1 MRTLT
6 PSEITR
12 LEENRCHAED
22 WQKITVGENF
32 SADRLYDVQFIGECS
47 IGSNSDTVTTDMGY
61 ELPTGIRHARII
73 NSTIGDNTLVE
84 NVSAFIC
91 NADIGDNCIVNN
103 VSVIQTT
110 EGTTFGQGN
119 TISVMNESGE
129 GNVVLYS
136 GLTSQIAALTVL
148 PPCLG
153 EQYDDGDATIEARR
167 QAKDAVRRMVMEE
180 VMSRMPKRTLI
191 EDNVR
196 ITDTIEITNSWITQ
210 WTEVRG
216 AQRISETTLWSRQ
229 DNSVFVGAGAI
240 LDGCI
245 VTLGSSVSNNA
256 IAKNCFIGE
265 NSTLTD
271 GFSATDSLFFANS
284 YMANGEAC
292 AAFCGPFS
300 VSHHKSTLLIG
311 GMYSFYNAGS
321 GTNFSNHAYKMGP
334 IHYGIMERG
343 AKTASGAHILWPA
356 HIGAFTM
363 CMGKIATHPDTSALP
378 FSYVIGDG
386 TDTYIVPARN
396 IATVGTYRDAAK
408 WPRRD
413 MRPQGSRR
421 SMVDTEWLNPSTM
434 TKVVEAKVTLEA
446 LRDQKGAREVY
457 ETADGSLIKR
467 SALEKGIS
475 LYTLAIKLYLDR
487 HLQGADEEA
496 DYNTSFDDTPAS
508 QTFGRPLSRG
518 ASLFADLSGM
528 QISNASVMRIVD
540 AITSGDID
548 TTDDLMAGICR
559 YYDGGSLDTA
569 IDRKLALRIADAIY
583 GWNSMDADDR
593 RRLIGSCH
601 EARHEWYDMI
611 RRDAEREYEL
621 GDVDENTLN
630 GFLAKL
636 EEEESGS

>member
-119 TISVMNESGE
+119 TISVMNEAGE

-446 LRDQKGAREVY
+446 LRDQKGARNVY

-548 TTDDLMAGICR
+548 TTEDLMAGICR

-593 RRLIGSCH
+593 RRLMGSCH

>member
-119 TISVMNESGE
+119 TISVMNEAGE

-446 LRDQKGAREVY
+446 LRDQKGARDVY

-487 HLQGADEEA
+487 HLLSADEEA

-548 TTDDLMAGICR
+548 TTEDLMAGICR

-621 GDVDENTLN
+621 GDVDENTLH

>member
-1 MRTLT
+1 
-6 PSEITR
+6 
-12 LEENRCHAED
+12 
-22 WQKITVGENF
+22 
-32 SADRLYDVQFIGECS
+32 
-47 IGSNSDTVTTDMGY
+47 
-61 ELPTGIRHARII
+61 
-73 NSTIGDNTLVE
+73 
-84 NVSAFIC
+84 
-91 NADIGDNCIVNN
+91 
-103 VSVIQTT
+103 
-110 EGTTFGQGN
+110 
-119 TISVMNESGE
+119 
-129 GNVVLYS
+129 
-136 GLTSQIAALTVL
+136 
-148 PPCLG
+148 
-153 EQYDDGDATIEARR
+153 
-167 QAKDAVRRMVMEE
+167 MEE

-216 AQRISETTLWSRQ
+216 AQRISETTLWSRR

-240 LDGCI
+240 IDGCI

-321 GTNFSNHAYKMGP
+321 ATNFSNHAYKMGP

-363 CMGKIATHPDTSALP
+363 CMGKIATHPDTSSLP

-396 IATVGTYRDAAK
+396 IATVGTYRDTAK

-457 ETADGSLIKR
+457 QTADGSLIKR

-475 LYTLAIKLYLDR
+475 LYTLAIKLYLNR
-487 HLQGADEEA
+487 HLKSADEEA
-496 DYNTSFDDTPAS
+496 DYNTPFDDTTAS

-518 ASLFADLSGM
+518 ASLFADLGGM

-540 AITSGDID
+540 AITSGNID
-548 TTDDLMAGICR
+548 TTEDLMAEICR
-559 YYDGGSLDTA
+559 YYDGGSLDTD

-593 RRLIGSCH
+593 RRLIDSCH
-601 EARHEWYDMI
+601 EARREWYDMV

-621 GDVDENTLN
+621 GDVDDATLN

-636 EEEESGS
+636 EEEEPA

>member
-6 PSEITR
+6 PSEIKR

-119 TISVMNESGE
+119 TISVMNEAGE

-153 EQYDDGDATIEARR
+153 EQYDDADATIEARR

-216 AQRISETTLWSRQ
+216 AQRISETTLWSRR

-240 LDGCI
+240 IDGCI

-321 GTNFSNHAYKMGP
+321 ATNFSNHAYKMGP

-363 CMGKIATHPDTSALP
+363 CMGKIATHPDTSSLP

-396 IATVGTYRDAAK
+396 IATVGTYRDTAK

-457 ETADGSLIKR
+457 QTADGSLIKR

-475 LYTLAIKLYLDR
+475 LYTLAIKLYLNR
-487 HLQGADEEA
+487 HLKSADEEA
-496 DYNTSFDDTPAS
+496 DYNTSFDDTTAS

-518 ASLFADLSGM
+518 ASLFADLGGM

-540 AITSGDID
+540 AITSGNID
-548 TTDDLMAGICR
+548 TTEDLMAEICR
-559 YYDGGSLDTA
+559 YYDGGSLDTD

-593 RRLIGSCH
+593 HRLIDSCH
-601 EARHEWYDMI
+601 EARREWYDMV

-621 GDVDENTLN
+621 GDVDDATLN

-636 EEEESGS
+636 EEEEPAS

>member
-47 IGSNSDTVTTDMGY
+47 IGSNSDTVTTDMGF

-119 TISVMNESGE
+119 TISVMNEAGE

-413 MRPQGSRR
+413 MRPQGSRL

-508 QTFGRPLSRG
+508 LTFGRPLSRG

-548 TTDDLMAGICR
+548 TTEDLMAGICR

-601 EARHEWYDMI
+601 EARREWYDMI

>member
-6 PSEITR
+6 PSEMTR

-47 IGSNSDTVTTDMGY
+47 IGSNSDTVTTDMGF

-413 MRPQGSRR
+413 MRPQSSRQ

-548 TTDDLMAGICR
+548 TTEDLMAGICR

-636 EEEESGS
+636 EEEESSS

>member
-6 PSEITR
+6 PSEIKR
-12 LEENRCHAED
+12 LGENRCHAED

-73 NSTIGDNTLVE
+73 NSTIGDNALVE

-119 TISVMNESGE
+119 TISVMNEAGE

-153 EQYDDGDATIEARR
+153 EQYDDADATIEARR

-240 LDGCI
+240 IDGCI

-321 GTNFSNHAYKMGP
+321 ATNFSNHAYKMGP

-363 CMGKIATHPDTSALP
+363 CMGKIATHPDTSSLP

-396 IATVGTYRDAAK
+396 IATVGTYRDTAK

-413 MRPQGSRR
+413 MRPQGSRL

-446 LRDQKGAREVY
+446 LRDQKGARDVY
-457 ETADGSLIKR
+457 QTADGSLIKR

-487 HLQGADEEA
+487 HLKSADEEA
-496 DYNTSFDDTPAS
+496 DYNTSFDDTTAS
-508 QTFGRPLSRG
+508 QTFGRPPSRG
-518 ASLFADLSGM
+518 ASLFADLGGM

-540 AITSGDID
+540 AITSGNID
-548 TTDDLMAGICR
+548 TTEDLMAEICR
-559 YYDGGSLDTA
+559 YYDGESLDTA

-593 RRLIGSCH
+593 RRLIDSCH
-601 EARHEWYDMI
+601 EAHREWYDMV

-621 GDVDENTLN
+621 GDVDDATLN

-636 EEEESGS
+636 EEEEPAS

>member
-12 LEENRCHAED
+12 LEENRCHAEY

-47 IGSNSDTVTTDMGY
+47 IGSNSDTVTTDMGF

-119 TISVMNESGE
+119 TISVMNEAGE

-548 TTDDLMAGICR
+548 TTEDLMAGICR

>member
-6 PSEITR
+6 PSEIKR
-12 LEENRCHAED
+12 LGENRCHAED

-119 TISVMNESGE
+119 TISVMNEAGE

-153 EQYDDGDATIEARR
+153 EQYDDADATIEARR

-240 LDGCI
+240 IDGCI

-321 GTNFSNHAYKMGP
+321 ATNFSNHAYKMGP

-363 CMGKIATHPDTSALP
+363 CMGKIATHPDTSSLP

-396 IATVGTYRDAAK
+396 IATVGTYRDTAK

-446 LRDQKGAREVY
+446 LRDQKGARDVY
-457 ETADGSLIKR
+457 QTADGSLIKR

-475 LYTLAIKLYLDR
+475 LYTLAIKLYLNR
-487 HLQGADEEA
+487 HLKSADEEA
-496 DYNTSFDDTPAS
+496 DYNTSFDDTTAS
-508 QTFGRPLSRG
+508 QTFGRPPSRG
-518 ASLFADLSGM
+518 ASLFADLGGM

-540 AITSGDID
+540 AITSGNID
-548 TTDDLMAGICR
+548 TTEDLMAEICR
-559 YYDGGSLDTA
+559 YYDGESLDTA

-593 RRLIGSCH
+593 RRLIDSCN
-601 EARHEWYDMI
+601 EARREWYDMV

-621 GDVDENTLN
+621 GDVDDATLN

-636 EEEESGS
+636 EEEEPAS

>member
-47 IGSNSDTVTTDMGY
+47 IGSNSDTVTTDMGF

-119 TISVMNESGE
+119 TISVMNEAGE

-487 HLQGADEEA
+487 HLLSADEEA

-540 AITSGDID
+540 DITSGDID
-548 TTDDLMAGICR
+548 TTEDLMAGICR

-601 EARHEWYDMI
+601 EARREWYDMI

-636 EEEESGS
+636 DEEESGS

>member
-47 IGSNSDTVTTDMGY
+47 IGSNSDTVTTDMGF

-119 TISVMNESGE
+119 TISVMNEAGE

-363 CMGKIATHPDTSALP
+363 CMGKITTHPDTSALP

-446 LRDQKGAREVY
+446 LRDQKGARDVY

-548 TTDDLMAGICR
+548 TTEDLMAGICR

-601 EARHEWYDMI
+601 EARREWYDMI

>member
-47 IGSNSDTVTTDMGY
+47 IGSNSDTVTTDMGF

-119 TISVMNESGE
+119 TISVMNEAGE

-343 AKTASGAHILWPA
+343 AKTASGTHILWPA

>member
-47 IGSNSDTVTTDMGY
+47 IGSNSDTVTTDMGF

-119 TISVMNESGE
+119 TISVMNEAGE

-446 LRDQKGAREVY
+446 LCDQKGAREVY

-548 TTDDLMAGICR
+548 TTEDLMAGICR

>member
-12 LEENRCHAED
+12 LEENRCHAAD

-47 IGSNSDTVTTDMGY
+47 IGSNSDTVTTDMGF

-119 TISVMNESGE
+119 TISVMNEAGE

-548 TTDDLMAGICR
+548 TTEDLMAGICR

>member
-47 IGSNSDTVTTDMGY
+47 IGSNSDTVTTDMGF

-413 MRPQGSRR
+413 MRPQSSRR

-548 TTDDLMAGICR
+548 TTEDLMAGICR

>member
-47 IGSNSDTVTTDMGY
+47 IGSNSDTVTTDMGF

-119 TISVMNESGE
+119 TISVMNEAGE

-457 ETADGSLIKR
+457 ETVDGSLIKR

-548 TTDDLMAGICR
+548 TTEDLMAGICR

>member
-47 IGSNSDTVTTDMGY
+47 IGSNSDTVTTDMGF

-119 TISVMNESGE
+119 TISVMNEAGE

-343 AKTASGAHILWPA
+343 AKTASGTHILWPA

-548 TTDDLMAGICR
+548 TTEDLMAGICR

>member
-47 IGSNSDTVTTDMGY
+47 IGSNSDTVTTDMGF

-119 TISVMNESGE
+119 TISVMNEAGE

-256 IAKNCFIGE
+256 IVKNCFIGE

-487 HLQGADEEA
+487 HLLSADEEA

-548 TTDDLMAGICR
+548 TTEDLMAGICR

>member
-47 IGSNSDTVTTDMGY
+47 IGSNSDTVTTDMGF

>member
-47 IGSNSDTVTTDMGY
+47 IGSNSDTVTTDMGF

-119 TISVMNESGE
+119 TISVMNEAGE

-467 SALEKGIS
+467 SALEKGIL

-540 AITSGDID
+540 DITSGDID
-548 TTDDLMAGICR
+548 TTEDLMAGICR

-593 RRLIGSCH
+593 RRLMGSCH
-601 EARHEWYDMI
+601 EARREWYDMI

>member
-47 IGSNSDTVTTDMGY
+47 IGSNSDTVTTDMGF

-119 TISVMNESGE
+119 TISVMNEAGE

-180 VMSRMPKRTLI
+180 VMSQMPKRTLI

-386 TDTYIVPARN
+386 IDTYIVPARN

-487 HLQGADEEA
+487 HLLSADEEA

>member
-47 IGSNSDTVTTDMGY
+47 IGSNSDTVTTDMGF

-119 TISVMNESGE
+119 TISVMNEAGE

-548 TTDDLMAGICR
+548 TTEDLMAGICR

-593 RRLIGSCH
+593 RRLMGSCH

>member
-47 IGSNSDTVTTDMGY
+47 IGSNSDTVTTDMGF

-119 TISVMNESGE
+119 TISVMNEAGE

-487 HLQGADEEA
+487 HLLSADEEA

-548 TTDDLMAGICR
+548 TTEDLMAGICR

>member
-119 TISVMNESGE
+119 TISVMNEAGE

-446 LRDQKGAREVY
+446 LRDQKGARDVY

-548 TTDDLMAGICR
+548 TTEDLMAGICR

>member
-32 SADRLYDVQFIGECS
+32 SADRIYDVQFIGECS
-47 IGSNSDTVTTDMGY
+47 IGSNSDTVTTDMGF

-119 TISVMNESGE
+119 TISVMNEAGE

-343 AKTASGAHILWPA
+343 AKTASGTHILWPA

-413 MRPQGSRR
+413 MRPQGSRL

-548 TTDDLMAGICR
+548 TTEDLMAGICR

-636 EEEESGS
+636 EEEKSGS

>member
-47 IGSNSDTVTTDMGY
+47 IGSNSDTVTTDMGF

-119 TISVMNESGE
+119 TISVMNEAGE

-343 AKTASGAHILWPA
+343 AKTASGAHIIWPA

-548 TTDDLMAGICR
+548 TTEDLMAGICR

>member
-47 IGSNSDTVTTDMGY
+47 IGSNSDTVTTDMGF

-119 TISVMNESGE
+119 TISVMNEAGE

-487 HLQGADEEA
+487 HLLSADEEA

-548 TTDDLMAGICR
+548 TTEDLMAGICR

-593 RRLIGSCH
+593 RRLMGSCH

>member
-6 PSEITR
+6 PSEIKR

-32 SADRLYDVQFIGECS
+32 SADRLYDVQFIGECG

-119 TISVMNESGE
+119 TISVMNEAGE

-153 EQYDDGDATIEARR
+153 EQYDDADATIEARR

-216 AQRISETTLWSRQ
+216 AQRISETTLWSRR

-240 LDGCI
+240 IDGCI

-321 GTNFSNHAYKMGP
+321 ATNFSNHAYKMGP

-363 CMGKIATHPDTSALP
+363 CMGKIATHPDTSSLP
-378 FSYVIGDG
+378 FSYIIGDG

-396 IATVGTYRDAAK
+396 IATVGTYRDTAK

-457 ETADGSLIKR
+457 QTADGSLIKR

-475 LYTLAIKLYLDR
+475 LYTLAIKLYLNR
-487 HLQGADEEA
+487 HLKSADEEA
-496 DYNTSFDDTPAS
+496 DYNTPFDDTPAS

-518 ASLFADLSGM
+518 ASLFADLGGM

-540 AITSGDID
+540 AITSGNID
-548 TTDDLMAGICR
+548 TTEDLMAEICR
-559 YYDGGSLDTA
+559 YYDGGSLDTD

-593 RRLIGSCH
+593 RHLIDSCH
-601 EARHEWYDMI
+601 EARREWYDMV

-621 GDVDENTLN
+621 GDVDDATLN

-636 EEEESGS
+636 EEEEPA

>member
-6 PSEITR
+6 PSEIKR
-12 LEENRCHAED
+12 LGENRCHAED

-119 TISVMNESGE
+119 TISVMNEAGE

-343 AKTASGAHILWPA
+343 AKTASGTHILWPA

-446 LRDQKGAREVY
+446 LRDQKGTREVY

-569 IDRKLALRIADAIY
+569 IGRKLALRIADAIY
-583 GWNSMDADDR
+583 GWNSLDADDR

-601 EARHEWYDMI
+601 EARREWYDMI

>member
-6 PSEITR
+6 PSEIKR
-12 LEENRCHAED
+12 LGENRCHAED

-47 IGSNSDTVTTDMGY
+47 IGSNSDTVTTDMRY

-119 TISVMNESGE
+119 TISVMNEAGE

-153 EQYDDGDATIEARR
+153 EQYDDADATIEARR

-240 LDGCI
+240 IDGCI

-321 GTNFSNHAYKMGP
+321 ATNFSNHAYKMGP

-363 CMGKIATHPDTSALP
+363 CMGKIATHPDTSSLP

-396 IATVGTYRDAAK
+396 IATVGTYRDTEK

-446 LRDQKGAREVY
+446 LRDLKGARDVY
-457 ETADGSLIKR
+457 QTADGSLIKR

-475 LYTLAIKLYLDR
+475 LYTLAIKLYLNR
-487 HLQGADEEA
+487 HLKSADEEA

-508 QTFGRPLSRG
+508 QTFGRPLRRG
-518 ASLFADLSGM
+518 ASLFADLGGM

-540 AITSGDID
+540 AITSGNID
-548 TTDDLMAGICR
+548 TTEDLMAEICR
-559 YYDGGSLDTA
+559 YYDGESLDTA

-593 RRLIGSCH
+593 RRLIDSCH
-601 EARHEWYDMI
+601 EVRREWYDMV
-611 RRDAEREYEL
+611 RHDAEREYEL
-621 GDVDENTLN
+621 GDVDDATLN

-636 EEEESGS
+636 EEEEPAS